1 MVNTFC
7 FAGGKK
13 YEIKLYG
20 NIQGG
25 EKGLSTLEITVNE
38 PPKKGSCTPSPSK
51 GNPLEPIFTLEC
63 NDFSDE
69 DEPLIYEFSYST
81 SPDGE
86 KKILGSGLEKFRESV
101 SFPSGLQDH
110 EFNLTLH
117 AKVTD
122 NLGAATVVE
131 FTENVKVSRN
141 AK

>member
-7 FAGGKK
+7 FAGGKD

-20 NIQGG
+20 YIQGG
-25 EKGLSTLEITVNE
+25 EEGLSTLKITVNE
-38 PPKKGSCTPSPSK
+38 PPKKGICEPSPIK
-51 GNPLEPIFTLEC
+51 GNPLDPIFTLKCEG
-63 NDFSDE
+63 FTDE
-69 DEPLIYEFSYST
+69 DEPLIYEFLYST

-86 KKILGSGLEKFRESV
+86 KKSLGSGLEKFRESV

-122 NLGAATVVE
+122 NLGATTKVE

-141 AK
+141 AN

>member
-7 FAGGKK
+7 FAGGKD

-25 EKGLSTLEITVNE
+25 EKGLSTLKITVNE
-38 PPKKGSCTPSPSK
+38 PPKKGSCTPSPLQ
-51 GNPLEPIFTLEC
+51 GNPLDPIFTLKC
-63 NDFSDE
+63 KDFTDE
-69 DEPLIYEFSYST
+69 DEPLIYEFLYST

-86 KKILGSGLEKFRESV
+86 KKSLGGGLEKFRKNV
-101 SFPSGLQDH
+101 SFPSGLQDY
-110 EFNLTLH
+110 EFNLSLY

-131 FTENVKVSRN
+131 FTKNVTVSRN
-141 AK
+141 VN

>member
-7 FAGGKK
+7 FAGGKY
-13 YEIKLYG
+13 YEITLYG
-20 NIQGG
+20 YIQGG
-25 EKGLSTLEITVNE
+25 EEGLSTLEIAVNE
-38 PPKKGSCTPSPSK
+38 PPKKGICEPSPIK
-51 GNPLEPIFTLEC
+51 GNPLDPIFTLKC
-63 NDFSDE
+63 KDFTDE
-69 DEPLIYEFSYST
+69 DEPLIYEFLYST

-86 KKILGSGLEKFRESV
+86 KKSLGSGLEKFRKFV

-122 NLGAATVVE
+122 NLGATTKVE

-141 AK
+141 AN

>member
-7 FAGGKK
+7 FAGGKV
-13 YEIKLYG
+13 YEITLYG

-25 EKGLSTLEITVNE
+25 EEGLSTLEITVNE
-38 PPKKGSCTPSPSK
+38 PPKEGICEPSRFK

-86 KKILGSGLEKFRESV
+86 NKSLGSGLEKFRKSV
-101 SFPSGLQDH
+101 SFPSGLQDY
-110 EFNLTLH
+110 EFNLSLY

-131 FTENVKVSRN
+131 FTKNVTVSRN
-141 AK
+141 VN

>member
-7 FAGGKK
+7 FAGGKD
-13 YEIKLYG
+13 YEITLYG
-20 NIQGG
+20 YIQGG
-25 EKGLSTLEITVNE
+25 EEGLSTLEIAVNE
-38 PPKKGSCTPSPSK
+38 PPKKGICEPSPIK
-51 GNPLEPIFTLEC
+51 GNPLDPIFTLKC
-63 NDFSDE
+63 KDFTDE
-69 DEPLIYEFSYST
+69 DEPLIYEFLYST

-86 KKILGSGLEKFRESV
+86 KKSLGSGLENFRKFV

-122 NLGAATVVE
+122 NLGATTKVE

-141 AK
+141 AN